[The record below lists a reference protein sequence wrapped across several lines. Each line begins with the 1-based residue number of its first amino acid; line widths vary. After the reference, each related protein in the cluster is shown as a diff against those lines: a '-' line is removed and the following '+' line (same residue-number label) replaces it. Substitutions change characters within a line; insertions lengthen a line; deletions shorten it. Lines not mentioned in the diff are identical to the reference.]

1 MDYEVK
7 RRNKRE
13 EAGIGTDGSRGSIK
27 PFNEEDIN
35 ISKGLKKISS
45 EDIRRVP
52 K

>member
-1 MDYEVK
+1 MKISD
-7 RRNKRE
+7 
-13 EAGIGTDGSRGSIK
+13 GISERKLVLFLMGVGGSIK
-27 PFNEEDIN
+27 PFSEEDIN